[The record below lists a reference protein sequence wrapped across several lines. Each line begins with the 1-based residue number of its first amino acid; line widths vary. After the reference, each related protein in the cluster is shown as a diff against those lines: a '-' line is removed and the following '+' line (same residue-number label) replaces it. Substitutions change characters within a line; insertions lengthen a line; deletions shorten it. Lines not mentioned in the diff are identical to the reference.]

1 MALGATV
8 IEGSRPS
15 ISNLGQA
22 IQSYS
27 SRQVFTLLE
36 WEQGDTYNS
45 LLTPKKETGHIQD
58 WSQRYPM
65 NCSSVYTVFLQRQ
78 HKLSVD
84 DLPPEV
90 TGKTKAP

>member
-58 WSQRYPM
+58 
-65 NCSSVYTVFLQRQ
+65 
-78 HKLSVD
+78 
-84 DLPPEV
+84 
-90 TGKTKAP
+90 